1 VIKGRCCIG
10 DRQEVVMGFVVR
22 IFIHSKCNGHSS
34 IDSPFLRA
42 QESLNIYL
50 GGCISRPS
58 GFSPSTQ
65 CIKPRFK
72 GIHISEIIKNKE
84 IANRRVVFRTRNTS
98 QSIWVRRYSSGR
110 KCILSYFLF
119 KEYKEFLKRRNR
131 RIFPKSKFINSV
143 N

>member
-1 VIKGRCCIG
+1 MQWSLVHRFTILK
-10 DRQEVVMGFVVR
+10 
-22 IFIHSKCNGHSS
+22 SS
-34 IDSPFLRA
+34 RVFEYI
-42 QESLNIYL
+42 L

-84 IANRRVVFRTRNTS
+84 IANRRVGFRTRNTS
-98 QSIWVRRYSSGR
+98 QSIWVRRYSSGC
-110 KCILSYFLF
+110 KCIISYFLF

-131 RIFPKSKFINSV
+131 RIFPKSKFINWDDQRDAIKDKNSLWKRF
-143 N
+143 NQNWIK